1 MHTREQA
8 TPNSQP
14 LDDARGCPERVEGQH
29 WSLNQL
35 PRGRFVS
42 LGVGSWSRVRRW
54 GLTASTLIPLLV
66 VTACGESANG
76 DASATPPAPA
86 AIQIGQE
93 NVVKVESGTIVV
105 GPIISGELRPEREAT
120 VRAELGGSMLQVL
133 FEEGQSVRKGALMG
147 RIETRTLEDARRS
160 AESAVRNAESQ
171 LAVARREVE
180 RTEKLVNAGAI
191 AARDLDLVKSNVT
204 AVEAQLADASARLAS
219 AERQLGDAVIRA
231 PIGGIVSRKSVN
243 VGDVVSPGT
252 ELFTVI
258 DPSSMRLEASVPSE
272 DLSPL
277 RLGAEVEFTV
287 RGYDQTFDGRIERI
301 APQADPTTRQVPI
314 FVAIPNDGGR
324 LVAGLFAEGRV
335 VAQRESGLVVPV
347 NAVNT
352 STQTPWVL
360 RVTNGKTE
368 RVNVTLGLRDPRTER
383 VLVAS
388 GLGADDSLLRGASQG
403 ITPGTSVQL
412 SGR

>member
-1 MHTREQA
+1 MR
-8 TPNSQP
+8 PNRDSTNSKIR
-14 LDDARGCPERVEGQH
+14 A
-29 WSLNQL
+29 SLWASVTL
-35 PRGRFVS
+35 VAAS
-42 LGVGSWSRVRRW
+42 L
-54 GLTASTLIPLLV
+54 AM
-66 VTACGESANG
+66 ACGTTEAEK
-76 DASATPPAPA
+76 APVAAAPA
-86 AIQIGQE
+86 AVQIGQE
-93 NVVKVESGTIVV
+93 NVVAVEKGTIVV
-105 GPIISGELRPEREAT
+105 GPILSGELRPQREAKI
-120 VRAELGGSMLQVL
+120 RAELGGSMLEVHV
-133 FEEGQSVRKGALMG
+133 EEGQTVTRGALLG
-147 RIETRTLEDARRS
+147 RIETRTLDDARQS
-160 AESAVRNAESQ
+160 AASAVRNAESQ

-180 RTEKLVNAGAI
+180 RTEQLVKAGAI
-191 AARDLDLVKSNVT
+191 ASRDLDLATSSVS
-204 AVEAQLADASARLAS
+204 AGEAQLADAKARLAS

-231 PIGGIVSRKSVN
+231 PIGGIVSMKAVN

-258 DPSSMRLEASVPSE
+258 DPSSMRLEAAVPSE
-272 DLSPL
+272 DLSQL
-277 RLGAEVEFTV
+277 RIGAAVQFTV

-301 APQADPTTRQVPI
+301 APQADSTTRQVPL
-314 FVAIPNDGGR
+314 FVTIPNVGGR

-335 VAQRESGLVVPV
+335 VAQSASGLTVPV

-360 RVTNGKTE
+360 RVTDGKTE

-388 GLGADDSLLRGASQG
+388 GLGESDTLLRGAAQG

>member
-1 MHTREQA
+1 MR
-8 TPNSQP
+8 PNRDSTNSKIR
-14 LDDARGCPERVEGQH
+14 A
-29 WSLNQL
+29 SLWAAVTL
-35 PRGRFVS
+35 VAAS
-42 LGVGSWSRVRRW
+42 L
-54 GLTASTLIPLLV
+54 AM
-66 VTACGESANG
+66 ACGTTEAEK
-76 DASATPPAPA
+76 APVAAAPA
-86 AIQIGQE
+86 AVQIGQE
-93 NVVKVESGTIVV
+93 NVVAVEKGTIVV
-105 GPIISGELRPEREAT
+105 GPILSGELRPQREAKI
-120 VRAELGGSMLQVL
+120 RAELGGSMLEVHV
-133 FEEGQSVRKGALMG
+133 EEGQTVTRGALLG
-147 RIETRTLEDARRS
+147 RIETRTLDDARQS
-160 AESAVRNAESQ
+160 AASAVRNAESQ

-180 RTEKLVNAGAI
+180 RTEQLVKAGAI
-191 AARDLDLVKSNVT
+191 ASRDLDLATSSVS
-204 AVEAQLADASARLAS
+204 AGEAQLADAKARLAS

-231 PIGGIVSRKSVN
+231 PIGGIVSMKAVN

-258 DPSSMRLEASVPSE
+258 DPSSMRLEAAVPSE
-272 DLSPL
+272 DLSQL
-277 RLGAEVEFTV
+277 RIGAAVQFTV

-301 APQADPTTRQVPI
+301 APQADSTTRQVPL
-314 FVAIPNDGGR
+314 FVTIPNVGGR

-335 VAQRESGLVVPV
+335 VAQSASGLTVPV

-360 RVTNGKTE
+360 RVTDGKTE

-388 GLGADDSLLRGASQG
+388 GLGESDTLLRGAAQG